1 MTPNARTTD
10 RTIEWAR
17 IGAGLRLRE
26 IETERTAIL
35 KKFPELKHARIALPG
50 SNAGLRKL
58 SPAARRKLSAG
69 MRKYWARR
77 KAEAARKS

>member
-1 MTPNARTTD
+1 MTPQHD

-17 IGAGLRLRE
+17 IGAGMRLRE
-26 IETERTAIL
+26 LEVERAAIL
-35 KKFPELKHARIALPG
+35 KKFPELRRAGVAPG
-50 SNAGLRKL
+50 RSNAGLRKL

-77 KAEAARKS
+77 KAEAARKG

>member
-1 MTPNARTTD
+1 MTPPTD

-17 IGAGLRLRE
+17 IGAGMRLRE
-26 IETERTAIL
+26 LEIERAAIL
-35 KKFPELKHARIALPG
+35 KKFPELRRAGIALTGP
-50 SNAGLRKL
+50 NAGLRKL

-77 KAEAARKS
+77 KAEAARKG

>member
-1 MTPNARTTD
+1 MAPRND

-17 IGAGLRLRE
+17 LGAGMRLRE
-26 IETERTAIL
+26 LEVERAAIL
-35 KKFPELKHARIALPG
+35 KRFPELRGARGAVAG
-50 SNAGLRKL
+50 SKAGLRKL

-77 KAEAARKS
+77 KAKAAKAAATK

>member
-1 MTPNARTTD
+1 MAPQRD

-17 IGAGLRLRE
+17 IGAGMRLRE
-26 IETERTAIL
+26 LDVERAAIL
-35 KKFPELKHARIALPG
+35 KRFPELRRAGVALAG

-77 KAEAARKS
+77 KAEAARKG